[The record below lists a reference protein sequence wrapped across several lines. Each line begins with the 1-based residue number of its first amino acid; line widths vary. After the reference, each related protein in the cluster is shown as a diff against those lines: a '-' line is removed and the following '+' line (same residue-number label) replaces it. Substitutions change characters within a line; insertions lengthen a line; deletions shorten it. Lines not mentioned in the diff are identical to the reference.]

1 MRISDWS
8 SDVCS
13 SDLDAGRPA
22 IGEDAA
28 GLALEDREQR
38 AGVLH
43 ILVVELERR
52 GELAFEPFEDAGD
65 LGLVGAADHDRGGA
79 EHFVRQRGVGDER
92 RARGAEQRRAA
103 TIGAAI
109 LGAASDRLAAR
120 MTAEKRDALLVRSEE
135 HTSKLQS
142 L

>member
-13 SDLDAGRPA
+13 SD
-22 IGEDAA
+22 
-28 GLALEDREQR
+28 
-38 AGVLH
+38 
-43 ILVVELERR
+43 LVVELERR

-103 TIGAAI
+103 T
-109 LGAASDRLAAR
+109 LGAARSDERRVGKECVSTCRAR
-120 MTAEKRDALLVRSEE
+120 WSPYN
-135 HTSKLQS
+135 
-142 L
+142 

>member
-65 LGLVGAADHDRGGA
+65 LGLVGAADHDRGRA
-79 EHFVRQRGVGDER
+79 AHFVLT
-92 RARGAEQRRAA
+92 RGASGARPRRGADTVRAA
-103 TIGAAI
+103 TIVAAI
-109 LGAASDRLAAR
+109 SAR
-120 MTAEKRDALLVRSEE
+120 ARAP
-135 HTSKLQS
+135 
-142 L
+142 

>member
-79 EHFVRQRGVGDER
+79 DPFVRQRGVGDAR
-92 RARGAEQRRAA
+92 RARGDDPAREAPL
-103 TIGAAI
+103 GAAI
-109 LGAASDRLAAR
+109 LAAPRDRLASRIAADPR
-120 MTAEKRDALLVRSEE
+120 VALTFIAVYTTR
-135 HTSKLQS
+135 
-142 L
+142 